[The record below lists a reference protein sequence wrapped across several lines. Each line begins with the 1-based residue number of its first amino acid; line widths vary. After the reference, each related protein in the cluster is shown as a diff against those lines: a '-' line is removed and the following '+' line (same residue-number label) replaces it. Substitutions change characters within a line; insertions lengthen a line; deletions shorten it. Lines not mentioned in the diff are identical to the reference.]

1 MLLKIRSVDKRC
13 KLLPDKHEATFVFVK
28 NKMMYKEDPETQTHL
43 HVCREIMF
51 DIFFSTY
58 GEK

>member
-28 NKMMYKEDPETQTHL
+28 NKMMYKGRSRNTNTSSCMSRD
-43 HVCREIMF
+43 HV
-51 DIFFSTY
+51 
-58 GEK
+58 